1 MFSRHV
7 GRTLLGGLAAAALL
21 CGDLSVRADNA
32 TEGLDL
38 ALKLEAAFTGV
49 AEKVS
54 PAVVV
59 ITNKQRPRM
68 QQMGQEIPP
77 EFRYFFGIPED
88 NSPRGRARPGRRQQQ
103 DDRPQPAG
111 MGSGVIIRPDGYLVT
126 NLHVIQGQD
135 GLEVKLRDGRVF
147 DSAKG
152 EDEVKIVGSDED
164 TDIAVLLLGGGK
176 LTDLPCVAF
185 GDSDKIRVGQYA
197 IAVGAPFSL
206 DSSVTIG
213 HVSQKGRHGMRMTN
227 FENYIQTDASIN
239 PGNSGGPLLNIHGEM
254 IGINQFIMTG
264 GGASR
269 GNIGLG
275 FAIPSNLVQR
285 VSADLIQSGEVVR
298 PFLGIS
304 MQELTDVLKK
314 RYGVEQGV
322 LVESVMEGEAA
333 EKAGLKAGDVVTHVG
348 DKAVDSPHDLLF
360 AVLSYKP
367 GDKVKLTVNRDGAE
381 KVYEVVAR
389 QRTGDAERGS
399 SGAVGTVESLGLR
412 MQPTEDG
419 LVVAAILPNSP
430 ASRAEPELQPGDLVI
445 LVNGEKVANR
455 EDVTMA
461 LKKTKNDV
469 VLLYVQ
475 RGDEGKYLVGI
486 PLDKGK

>member
-1 MFSRHV
+1 MKHPRIKRLTGTAAVFLFLSAPPGLRSQQTPLTEDERNTIDVVGKSRN
-7 GRTLLGGLAAAALL
+7 
-21 CGDLSVRADNA
+21 SVV
-32 TEGLDL
+32 
-38 ALKLEAAFTGV
+38 F
-49 AEKVS
+49 
-54 PAVVV
+54 
-59 ITNKQRPRM
+59 ITNIQLVRD
-68 QQMGQEIPP
+68 
-77 EFRYFFGIPED
+77 FFFGAEEKM
-88 NSPRGRARPGRRQQQ
+88 PRGSGSGFAWDRRGHIVTNYHVIEDGVEFQVTLPDQQQ
-103 DDRPQPAG
+103 R
-111 MGSGVIIRPDGYLVT
+111 
-126 NLHVIQGQD
+126 
-135 GLEVKLRDGRVF
+135 
-147 DSAKG
+147 SAKLVG
-152 EDEVKIVGSDED
+152 KDESK
-164 TDIAVLLLGGGK
+164 DIAVLKLEGDVSGLSPVTPGTSRDLL
-176 LTDLPCVAF
+176 
-185 GDSDKIRVGQYA
+185 VGQKTIA
-197 IAVGAPFSL
+197 IGNPFGFDYTVTKGIVSALGRKITGA
-206 DSSVTIG
+206 G
-213 HVSQKGRHGMRMTN
+213 GVSIRDM
-227 FENYIQTDASIN
+227 IQTDASIN

-275 FAIPSNLVQR
+275 FAIPSNLVKR
-285 VSADLIQSGEVVR
+285 VSTDLIQSGAVVR

-304 MQELTDVLKK
+304 MQDLTDVLKK
-314 RYGVEQGV
+314 RYGVEHGV

-348 DKAVDSPHDLLF
+348 EKAVDSPHDLLF

-381 KVYEVVAR
+381 KVYEVIAR
-389 QRTGDAERGS
+389 QRSGDVDRGP
-399 SGAVGTVESLGLR
+399 GGQVGTIESLGLR
-412 MQPTEDG
+412 MQPTQDG

-445 LVNGEKVANR
+445 LVNGEKVASH
-455 EDVTMA
+455 EDVTKA